1 MKKKNL
7 LIVMTLVFALLLT
20 ACGASNETAAVYDMV
35 TEGSKAE
42 EPMVEYV
49 VEEELEFVSDS
60 SVTETQ
66 EESAPAE
73 ELTPEEAAK
82 KYAEKI
88 VYSGHLNIET
98 TDFDGSIA
106 ALNKAVEFYDGFV
119 QDSNVSGRSNGDRTA
134 VVDRYA
140 YYVVRIPSKDFDTFM
155 SRTGDLGNVTSSGR
169 SAENVT
175 SRYTDY
181 EARLTSLYTQE
192 ERLLDMLGTSG
203 DLESLIALEQRLSEV
218 RYEIESIERNLR
230 DLDQRLSYSTINID
244 LHEVEVYTPNVAVQR
259 SFGEK
264 LSDAFSDGWRGFSR
278 GIQNFVF
285 WLAESLPTLVLLAA
299 IVVGVVFG
307 VRKVRR
313 KKKARKT
320 EAPKED
326 A

>member
-7 LIVMTLVFALLLT
+7 LIILTLVLALLLT
-20 ACGASNETAAVYDMV
+20 ACGAASEKAEAYDMV
-35 TEGSKAE
+35 MDETTEE
-42 EPMVEYV
+42 VVVEYA
-49 VEEELEFVSDS
+49 VEEELEFTTDS
-60 SVTETQ
+60 SAAGQTQ
-66 EESAPAE
+66 EAPEAGKTSTPAE
-73 ELTPEEAAK
+73 EAK

-88 VYSGHLNIET
+88 VYSGHLYIET
-98 TDFDGSIA
+98 TDFDASIA

-119 QDSNVSGRSNGDRTA
+119 QDSNISGRSNGDRTA

-140 YYVVRIPSKDFDTFM
+140 YYVVRIPSKDFDAFM
-155 SRTGDLGNVTSSGR
+155 TRTGDLGNVTSSGR

-230 DLDQRLSYSTINID
+230 DLDQRLSYSTVNID

-278 GIQNFVF
+278 AIQNFVF
-285 WLAESLPTLVLLAA
+285 WLAESLPTLVLLAVIA
-299 IVVGVVFG
+299 VGAVFG

-313 KKKARKT
+313 KKRARKA
-320 EAPKED
+320 EEPKEG
-326 A
+326 